1 MEDLE
6 LGLEYWSAVEFDA
19 DGSGYSAGHTYFT
32 RYEQHYINV
41 VPGALYNF
49 INMLTAK
56 TYLFANVNI
65 WTAGHGKYCNYK
77 DYFDHLLSMSKIHR
91 CEVLHFKNDRC
102 THRDLSKFM
111 ESKHVIKGLFEKH
124 CWSKIFRYRSL
135 IEIFLT
141 ILTS

>member
-91 CEVLHFKNDRC
+91 CEVLHFKNDKC
-102 THRDLSKFM
+102 THR
-111 ESKHVIKGLFEKH
+111 
-124 CWSKIFRYRSL
+124 W
-135 IEIFLT
+135 EISGF
-141 ILTS
+141 